1 MRLSFN
7 VDPSMKLLGNPTGRI
22 LFGIIIVDVDDS
34 EDTSLKLFRANDEG
48 ELMDLV
54 QDHLIRREDYGDDEE
69 GQKSY
74 DEEIERFQDDY
85 DVIILS
91 KVLGMIEDGEQH
103 RRDIETA
110 VENVVCA
117 SRTNAHDAYESYAYG
132 KRVADMIVNLIK

>member
-1 MRLSFN
+1 MKLSFN
-7 VDPSMKLLGNPTGRI
+7 VDPDMKLLGNPTGRI
-22 LFGIIIVDVDDS
+22 LFGIIIVDTDDS
-34 EDTSLKLFRANDEG
+34 EDTLLKLFRANDEG

-54 QDHLIRREDYGDDEE
+54 QDHLIKREDYGDDEE
-69 GQKSY
+69 GQESY

-103 RRDIETA
+103 RREIETA

-117 SRTNAHDAYESYAYG
+117 SRGNDAEGSYAYG